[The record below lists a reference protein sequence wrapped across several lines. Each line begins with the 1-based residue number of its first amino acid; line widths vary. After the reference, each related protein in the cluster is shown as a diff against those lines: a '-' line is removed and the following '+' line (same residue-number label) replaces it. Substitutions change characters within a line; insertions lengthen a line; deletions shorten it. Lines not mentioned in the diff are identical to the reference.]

1 MNSEQGDD
9 SGIPFNVRYAIALF
23 EALRLYR
30 ISYVVDPSS
39 SYIDLSEDESAID
52 SLNYPYE
59 TLYYRGGDC
68 DDLSIL
74 FCSLLEALDIESAFI
89 TIPGHIYIAFNV
101 GDNAWQENSRRI
113 IRHGGKR
120 WLPLEITVP
129 SEGFTRA
136 WTIGARQWNNAGREA
151 ELHPIRDC
159 WELYPSVTAPSSGNN
174 PPEMPDWMEIL
185 EAVNIEISNINSL

>member
-1 MNSEQGDD
+1 M
-9 SGIPFNVRYAIALF
+9 SGTPINVIYAAALF

-30 ISYVVDPSS
+30 ISYVIDPSS
-39 SYIDLSEDESAID
+39 SYIALSDDETAID

-74 FCSLLEALDIESAFI
+74 FCSLLEVLDIESAFI

-101 GDNAWQENSRRI
+101 GDNDWQANSRNVI
-113 IRHGGKR
+113 ELDGKR

-129 SEGFTRA
+129 SAGFSRA
-136 WTIGARQWNNAGREA
+136 WGIGARQWLSAGKEATLYPIREA
-151 ELHPIRDC
+151 WKI
-159 WELYPSVTAPSSGNN
+159 YPSVTVPGSGDQ
-174 PPEMPDWMEIL
+174 PPIMPEWEEIIQAL
-185 EAVNIEISNINSL
+185 NAELQKIGR